1 MRDILGIFRSKKKGF
16 EEKLNEMYQEIA
28 NKISDMI
35 PVEWDK
41 VYTKAYIDDQGGE
54 VFLISSNPTVT
65 TYITI
70 LVFQMIIMFLKEY
83 LMNYQTNFTKI
94 LIDSVSYL

>member
-1 MRDILGIFRSKKKGF
+1 MEF

-28 NKISDMI
+28 NKINEMI
-35 PVEWDK
+35 PAEWEQ
-41 VYTKAYIDDQGGE
+41 VYTMAYIDEGGGE
-54 VFLISSNPTVT
+54 VFLITLHLVVT

-70 LVFQMIIMFLKEY
+70 LVFQTIIMFLKEY

-94 LIDSVSYL
+94 LTDSESYL

>member
-1 MRDILGIFRSKKKGF
+1 MEF
-16 EEKLNEMYQEIA
+16 EEKLNEMYQQIA
-28 NKISDMI
+28 SKINEMI
-35 PVEWDK
+35 PVEWER
-41 VYTKAYIDDQGGE
+41 VYTMAYIDDQGGE
-54 VFLISSNPTVT
+54 VFNFIHPTVT

-94 LIDSVSYL
+94 LIDSESYL